1 MATLTYHEQKK
12 LEQTKRLRSILKNL
26 PVFVKDFF
34 QYIDQSTSINTQVAY
49 AYNIQLFFEYL
60 RVNNPLFQNYKLT
73 DFKISDIE
81 NLEPSDIEEYKEYL
95 KVYDYHDKEFTNA
108 EKGIARKLS
117 ALRSFYR
124 FYYKRQYISKNPM
137 DFIDMPK
144 LHQKEIIR
152 LDIDEVAIL
161 LDYIEQCGENLTG
174 QKKVFYEKTKVRDL
188 AIFTLFLGTGIRV
201 SECVGLDISDVDFK
215 NNRIK
220 VLRKGGNEM
229 FVYFGAEVEEAL
241 QDYINTE
248 RAKVVPL
255 PGHENA
261 LFYSI
266 QNRRISVRA
275 VQDLVK
281 KYTEHVTTK
290 HITPHKFRST
300 YGTNLYKETGDIYL
314 VADVLGHSDVNTTRK
329 HYAAQDDERR
339 RQAATA
345 VQLREKSN
353 SPQQADGASNL

>member
-1 MATLTYHEQKK
+1 M
-12 LEQTKRLRSILKNL
+12 
-26 PVFVKDFF
+26 
-34 QYIDQSTSINTQVAY
+34 
-49 AYNIQLFFEYL
+49 
-60 RVNNPLFQNYKLT
+60 
-73 DFKISDIE
+73 
-81 NLEPSDIEEYKEYL
+81 
-95 KVYDYHDKEFTNA
+95 
-108 EKGIARKLS
+108 
-117 ALRSFYR
+117 
-124 FYYKRQYISKNPM
+124 
-137 DFIDMPK
+137 
-144 LHQKEIIR
+144 
-152 LDIDEVAIL
+152 
-161 LDYIEQCGENLTG
+161 
-174 QKKVFYEKTKVRDL
+174 
-188 AIFTLFLGTGIRV
+188 